1 MKRDKRIMLKSVDI
15 PISDE
20 GRYDVSTSLSLPER
34 PARLNEIVVSSLI
47 NEVVS
52 GNLAVGSSLPPEQI
66 LCEDFKVSRSVVRE
80 SVKLLEEKGLIV
92 ARQGQGTTVQPVDHW
107 NLLDPLV
114 LDAYIRNDRSLSIF
128 DDLIE
133 VRAAL
138 ESQIVSRAA
147 TRLSQDQLEELHARV
162 LELESLLEDPTNYA
176 TADVAYH
183 DLIAR
188 FSGHLM
194 ARSILRTV
202 QPVALAN
209 TYYGRTH
216 RSRDDNL
223 RSHDGHA
230 RIYEALVRRDPI
242 EAARAV
248 EDHILGSWEIYKR
261 SLIESKASSSQDES

>member
-1 MKRDKRIMLKSVDI
+1 MRNKRIMLNSVDV
-15 PISDE
+15 PASDE
-20 GRYDVSTSLSLPER
+20 GRYDVSTSFSLPER
-34 PARLNEIVVSSLI
+34 PGRLNEIVVFSLI

-80 SVKLLEEKGLIV
+80 SVKLLEEKGLVV

-128 DDLIE
+128 DDLLE

-138 ESQIVSRAA
+138 ESQIASRAA
-147 TRLSQDQLEELHARV
+147 TRLSSDQLEELRTRV
-162 LELESLLEDPTNYA
+162 LELESLLEDPDNYA
-176 TADVAYH
+176 IADVAYH

-188 FSGHLM
+188 FSGHLL

-209 TYYGRTH
+209 AYYGQTH
-216 RSRDDNL
+216 KSRDDNL

-230 RIYEALVRRDPI
+230 KIYEALVSHDPVA
-242 EAARAV
+242 AARAV

-261 SLIESKASSSQDES
+261 SLHESKASSSQDES